1 MSDKREEKWVIYGK
15 RADFKGIGEKFG
27 IDQVIARII
36 TNRDIVGNEAIE
48 RYLHGTYAD
57 THNPALMKDMDK
69 GCRIMKEKIEA
80 GKSIRIVSDYDVDG
94 VTSNYIL
101 LEGLEHAGAK
111 VSYEIPDRM
120 KDGYGI
126 NERIIRD
133 AYDDGVDTIITC
145 DNGIAAFPAIELA
158 KELGMTVIVTDHH
171 EVPFEDVP
179 VEKETVAISQNDGN
193 GHHSAETRRI
203 YKIVP
208 ADAVIDHKQADC
220 GYPFKGLCGA
230 GVAYKFIRH
239 LYSIMG
245 IDWPDDD
252 WLVDILAIGTQC
264 DVMDLVDENRIY
276 VREGLRI
283 LNHTKNKGLAALID
297 VNGLKD
303 KKLASY
309 HLGFVIGPCINA
321 TGRLESAKRGLELL
335 RCKDDEEAYRIANE
349 LAEINASRKT
359 MTNNGVDQGL
369 ELVRSKYMEDTVLV
383 VYMSELHES
392 LAGLVAGKL
401 REAYYKPV
409 LVITKTEDG
418 MLKGSG
424 RSIEGYNMFEELTK
438 VKALMTKFGGHE
450 MAAGL
455 SLEEKNLEEL
465 RRRLN
470 ENQQLTEE
478 ELTPVVRLDCA
489 MPVSYISERLVSQ
502 LSLLEPF
509 GKSNEKPLFAQ
520 KNLKIKRVYPLG
532 KEGRFLKII
541 FEDPSGYTISGV
553 EFNKDKFV
561 NIIKEWFNEE
571 ECDKMLR
578 GQGTNVY
585 LDVVYYPDVNEYA
598 GRKTLQIKPISYQKS
613 T

>member
-1 MSDKREEKWVIYGK
+1 MSDKSEDIRQEIRKEKWVIYAK
-15 RADFKGIGEKFG
+15 RADFKAIGGKFG

-36 TNRDIVGNEAIE
+36 TNRDVTGDEAIE
-48 RYLHGTYAD
+48 KYLHGTYSD
-57 THNPALMKDMDK
+57 THDPALMKDMDK
-69 GCRIMKEKIEA
+69 GCRIMKAKIEE

-101 LEGLEHAGAK
+101 LEGLTRAGAR

-171 EVPFEDVP
+171 EVPFEDTP
-179 VEKETVAISQNDGN
+179 EG
-193 GHHSAETRRI
+193 RI

-239 LYSIMG
+239 LYKIMD
-245 IDWPDDD
+245 INWPDAD
-252 WLVDILAIGTQC
+252 WLIDILAIGTQC
-264 DVMDLVDENRIY
+264 DVMDLIDENRIY

-283 LNHTKNKGLAALID
+283 LNHTSNKGLAALID
-297 VNGLKD
+297 VNGLKG

-335 RCKDDEEAYRIANE
+335 RCSDDENAYRIANE
-349 LAEINASRKT
+349 LTEINTSRKS
-359 MTNNGVDQGL
+359 MTNAGVDEAM
-369 ELVRSKYMEDTVLV
+369 ELVYSKYMKDTVLV
-383 VYMSELHES
+383 VYMPELHES

-401 REAYYKPV
+401 REAFYKPV

-424 RSIEGYNMFEELTK
+424 RSIEGYNMFEELTR
-438 VKALMTKFGGHE
+438 VKELLPKFGGHE

-455 SLEEKNLEEL
+455 SLEEKDLGTL

-470 ENQQLTEE
+470 ENQHLTEE

-489 MPVSYISERLVSQ
+489 MPVSYISERLVRE

-520 KNLKIKRVYPLG
+520 KNLKIKRAYSMG

-541 FEDPSGYTISGV
+541 FEDESGYTIEGV

-561 NIIKEWFNEE
+561 NMIKKWFNKE

-578 GQGTNVY
+578 GQEANIY
-585 LDVVYYPDVNEYA
+585 LDVVYYPDINEYA
-598 GRKTLQIKPISYQKS
+598 GRKTLQIKPVSYQKS
-613 T
+613 W